1 MTHAEVFGGSAGSFG
16 RTGSD
21 AGGVSAA
28 SLVGET
34 GGLFWPDSSVSE
46 YEVEVALASSSAAMT
61 CPRLRS

>member
-1 MTHAEVFGGSAGSFG
+1 MALPRVTHAEVFGGSAGSFG

-34 GGLFWPDSSVSE
+34 GGLL